1 MPVQRFREAIAPWDE
16 VKRDCTA
23 GQKLIPKKSKQ
34 QPLPAPL
41 PEGEVELVRLPEPPE
56 HPSKRQR
63 RQNTEIE
70 YPYSDTQWVVRTDK
84 PDGSKTVIPYHLD
97 KRKNQQKGKG
107 DHHWSLY
114 RLDEVKQ
121 YGLGKWVLGVE
132 GEKATEAARSLQL
145 VAVTGQGADWKDTSK
160 IESGL
165 RQLQKMGVE
174 VFVYWRDF
182 DEAGKKIA
190 DMISNAAAKIGLP
203 CLIPDPSTFGA
214 KC

>member
-97 KRKNQQKGKG
+97 Q
-107 DHHWSLY
+107 H
-114 RLDEVKQ
+114 
-121 YGLGKWVLGVE
+121 
-132 GEKATEAARSLQL
+132 
-145 VAVTGQGADWKDTSK
+145 
-160 IESGL
+160 
-165 RQLQKMGVE
+165 
-174 VFVYWRDF
+174 
-182 DEAGKKIA
+182 
-190 DMISNAAAKIGLP
+190 P
-203 CLIPDPSTFGA
+203 
-214 KC
+214 